1 MNELLFDIEYNRK
14 KLDSLKYLIEVSD
27 LSDKEK
33 AHHTLSLCVEA
44 LKFAINK
51 NNTSDS
57 QHVGLSIV
65 YKHDKFYF
73 YYHLVPQSGNRF
85 DLNKHSNIIRKDNS
99 YFLNLDA
106 HRNETQSEQR
116 FNNLLEIKSVG
127 IFYWCYDCLRLGAYE
142 GIGDI
147 LKLSTPKDFS
157 IGGERKVLVD
167 YRFNDNQ
174 KNGIEGYNIWIEETV
189 SSILSKPIDIKER
202 EKYISIFPSVFEKI
216 LLQSDLLKKL
226 ESNKKAIKV

>member
-1 MNELLFDIEYNRK
+1 MNELLFDIEYDRK
-14 KLDSLKYLIEVSD
+14 KLDSLRSLIENAD

-51 NNTSDS
+51 NNTSVS

-65 YKHDKFYF
+65 YKHDSFYF
-73 YYHLVPQSGNRF
+73 YYHLLSQSSDRF
-85 DLNKHSNIIRKDNS
+85 DLNKHSNIIRKDNG

-116 FNNLLEIKSVG
+116 FNNLLEIKSVD
-127 IFYWCYDCLRLGAYE
+127 IIYWFYDCLRLGVYE

-147 LKLSTPKDFS
+147 LKLSIPKDFS

-167 YRFNDNQ
+167 YRFKDSS
-174 KNGIEGYNIWIEETV
+174 KKALEGYNILIEETV